1 MTEATKATYRQAL
14 AVPVYRVVF
23 GVRTVAT
30 VADTLRIIAL
40 SVLIFSSTGSA
51 VLAAAAFGAGFI
63 PQALGGVLL
72 GALPDLVRPRP
83 LIVAGYLAECAGAVV
98 LARAGL
104 PAWGSLA
111 LVAGLGCLVP
121 VLHGSSGR
129 LVSEVL
135 TGDVYVLGRSL
146 LQMSSALAQLVGMG
160 CGGLAV
166 AAVGPRH
173 ALLLCAAGHLI
184 AAVVTRL
191 RLADLPVRRR
201 TGDRAVIRRSWL
213 GTRTLLADPDL
224 RRLLLV
230 FWLPPAFVT
239 GAEGLVVPY
248 SAVHGHPAG
257 AAGLALAC
265 VPVGMLAGDLVVAR
279 LLRPATRERIV
290 APMIALLGLPLTGFA
305 FDLGP
310 WPAAALLFATGCGFG
325 YGLGVQRR
333 FRDSVEED
341 MRGQA
346 FGLMSTGL
354 MTLQGIGPVLFGGLA
369 EVIPIGLTMA
379 VAGAMNVTMAGWL
392 GWRGFTDERTPGVGA
407 AADLPHSRQDE
418 R

>member
-1 MTEATKATYRQAL
+1 MTEATGATYRQAL
-14 AVPVYRVVF
+14 AEPVYRVVF
-23 GVRTVAT
+23 GVRSVAT

-40 SVLIFSSTGSA
+40 SVLIFSNTGSA
-51 VLAAAAFGAGFI
+51 VLAAAAFGAGFM
-63 PQALGGVLL
+63 PQAIGGVVL

-98 LARAGL
+98 LGVAGL
-104 PAWGSLA
+104 PVWASLG

-129 LVSEVL
+129 LVARVL

-146 LQMSSALAQLVGMG
+146 MHVSSALAQLVGMG

-184 AAVVTRL
+184 AAVTTRL
-191 RLADLPVRRR
+191 RLADLAVPAR
-201 TGDRAVIRRSWL
+201 TGERAVIRRSL
-213 GTRTLLADPDL
+213 RGTRTLLADPAL
-224 RRLLLV
+224 RELLLV
-230 FWLPPAFVT
+230 FWLPPALVT
-239 GAEGLVVPY
+239 AAEGLVVPY
-248 SAVHGHPAG
+248 AAVHGHPAG

-265 VPVGMLAGDLVVAR
+265 VPVGMLVGDLVVAR

-290 APMIALLGLPLTGFA
+290 APLIGLLGLPLTGFA
-305 FDLGP
+305 LDVGP
-310 WPAAALLFATGCGFG
+310 WPAAVLLFLTGCGFG

-333 FRDSVEED
+333 FRDAVGED
-341 MRGQA
+341 GRGQA

-354 MTLQGIGPVLFGGLA
+354 MTLQGIGPVVFGGLA
-369 EVIPIGLTMA
+369 EVMPIGLTMA
-379 VAGAMNVTMAGWL
+379 VAGAMNVALAAWL
-392 GWRGFTDERTPGVGA
+392 GRRGFMSERTPSA
-407 AADLPHSRQDE
+407 CATADLPDSRA
-418 R
+418 